1 MSCHY
6 HDQGGG
12 GAGGGGGSYRGI
24 RYRCLKRGER
34 ERERER
40 RGKKPKIRRA
50 FSSNGARRGR
60 YSSFDPSVQGQL
72 ISVQ

>member
-12 GAGGGGGSYRGI
+12 GAGGGGSYRGI

-34 ERERER
+34 EREKER
-40 RGKKPKIRRA
+40 RGERNQRFGVHFRA
-50 FSSNGARRGR
+50 MELEGVDTPASIP
-60 YSSFDPSVQGQL
+60 PSRDN
-72 ISVQ
+72 